1 MDEWQQKQ
9 YSEFKKLQDTD
20 DAHPMVWMST
30 PLDSPD
36 FVHYTCEKVLEA
48 WILGLQ
54 QKDGAK
60 DILVLFKTE
69 RECATFLR
77 RTELLQVRCVPWD
90 ESRGVS
96 DAKYIFLV
104 MQENDKIPEHLLSLA
119 MLDDVHFVFYCKRFT
134 KRGDMSTK
142 ETLAKQYNCQPSD
155 IDVKVT
161 HEEEEN
167 VTTTT
172 VTVSAPVNIEGDFNM

>member
-36 FVHYTCEKVLEA
+36 DTCEKVLEA

-60 DILVLFKTE
+60 DILVLFKE
-69 RECATFLR
+69 KSECATFLR
-77 RTELLQVRCVPWD
+77 RTELKVSCVSWD

-96 DAKYIFLV
+96 AKYIFLV
-104 MQENDKIPEHLLSLA
+104 MLENDKIPEHLLSLA
-119 MLDDVHFVFYCKRFT
+119 VLKDVHFVFYCKRF
-134 KRGDMSTK
+134 KK
-142 ETLAKQYNCQPSD
+142 
-155 IDVKVT
+155 
-161 HEEEEN
+161 
-167 VTTTT
+167 
-172 VTVSAPVNIEGDFNM
+172 